1 MAPLAILGLSVQ
13 ELVII
18 LLIVVVLFGARRIP
32 DIMRG
37 LGQGVNSFKKG
48 IRGEYRVKVHYVAR
62 DANRASARTKVYA
75 TVYENWGRSNER
87 VRTKTVTLRSSGGEH
102 EIALVERP

>member
-32 DIMRG
+32 EIMRG
-37 LGQGVNSFKKG
+37 LGQGVSSFKKG
-48 IRGEYRVKVHYVAR
+48 IRDDNDDSNDDKGDDG
-62 DANRASARTKVYA
+62 DAADPK
-75 TVYENWGRSNER
+75 GP
-87 VRTKTVTLRSSGGEH
+87 SST
-102 EIALVERP
+102 

>member
-48 IRGEYRVKVHYVAR
+48 IRGEDDPADDDNGGNSKG
-62 DANRASARTKVYA
+62 SP
-75 TVYENWGRSNER
+75 
-87 VRTKTVTLRSSGGEH
+87 SS
-102 EIALVERP
+102 

>member
-32 DIMRG
+32 EIMRG
-37 LGQGVNSFKKG
+37 LGQGVSSFKKG
-48 IRGEYRVKVHYVAR
+48 
-62 DANRASARTKVYA
+62 
-75 TVYENWGRSNER
+75 
-87 VRTKTVTLRSSGGEH
+87 LRSEDEENGDDKAGDSNGS
-102 EIALVERP
+102 PTS